1 MQEGLFAAHHA
12 LEERHWWFR
21 ARRRAL
27 LELGTSLLPPAGR
40 LVDVGCGTG
49 ADVASFSPSYDRRGI
64 DASETAIAFAR
75 ERHEGVRFEVGAL
88 PGAGADTI
96 GSADLVLLCDVLE
109 HIERDEE
116 FLVWL
121 MATMKPGAHLL
132 ITVPADPRLWSPH
145 DEVYGH
151 YRRYTAASLSALW
164 VGLPVT
170 VRLLAPFNRILYPVA
185 RIARAFAR
193 RRGRSWGSE
202 QSDLGM
208 PWAPLNW
215 LLERLFSLEVPALR
229 TRLES
234 GVARGTG
241 HAAHGV
247 SLIAVLRME
256 HRR

>member
-27 LELGTSLLPPAGR
+27 LEIGTSLLPPGGR
-40 LVDVGCGTG
+40 IVDVGCGTG
-49 ADVASFSPSYDRRGI
+49 ADLASFSPSYDRHGI
-64 DASETAIAFAR
+64 DVSATAIAFAR
-75 ERHEGVRFEVGAL
+75 ERHGGVHFQVGAL

-109 HIERDEE
+109 HIEHDGE
-116 FLVWL
+116 FLRWL
-121 MATMKPGAHLL
+121 ISTMKPAAHLL

-151 YRRYTAASLSALW
+151 YRRYTEDSLSALW
-164 VGLPVT
+164 AGLPVR

-185 RIARAFAR
+185 RLARSFAR
-193 RRGRSWGSE
+193 RRGASWGSE
-202 QSDLGM
+202 RSDLAM
-208 PWAPLNW
+208 PWAPANW

-229 TRLES
+229 TDLES
-234 GVARGTG
+234 GRASVRGQ
-241 HAAHGV
+241 GV
-247 SLIAVLRME
+247 SLIVVLRIE
-256 HRR
+256 DRR